1 MRIAS
6 TNTLRQAV
14 APGWLAARANDPVRA
29 CAAAWANEEAP
40 DASYWTPYDYF
51 MIEREARALR
61 RAAMAATI
69 ARVARRLGVLAALAK
84 GVVTRG
90 SA

>member
-6 TNTLRQAV
+6 TDALWQAFAPDESAPVTRATRSVAV
-14 APGWLAARANDPVRA
+14 ASIDDS
-29 CAAAWANEEAP
+29 P

-61 RAAMAATI
+61 RAALVATFTNMAQ
-69 ARVARRLGVLAALAK
+69 RLRRLL
-84 GVVTRG
+84 
-90 SA
+90 